1 MLKKIVPGICLGIIL
16 AVSSSAIGENNSLKN
31 NINSLRHKS
40 NKKEID
46 VTKISIGGIKLGMQ
60 EKELIQKLGKPKSRT
75 IKYDDGCYNSY
86 VTTWK
91 YDGLEITGLS
101 DTNNPSQSR
110 VESMFI
116 SSPRYPTEKGIKVG
130 DNISKAQKAYSNLLS
145 QFNRGKDLDYLG
157 YYTNEFHGGLSFS
170 SDKEKIIKQISLVA
184 ASC

>member
-1 MLKKIVPGICLGIIL
+1 MGILL
-16 AVSSSAIGENNSLKN
+16 AVSPSAIGENNSLNN
-31 NINSLRHKS
+31 NINYLFDKS

-110 VESMFI
+110 VESMFTF
-116 SSPRYPTEKGIKVG
+116 SSRYPTEKGIKVG
-130 DNISKAQKAYSNLLS
+130 DNISKAQKAYFNLLS
-145 QFNRGKDLDYLG
+145 QFNRRKDLDYLG
-157 YYTNEFHGGLSFS
+157 YYTSEFHGGLSFS
-170 SDKEKIIKQISLVA
+170 SDKQKSLNKLAWWQHLVKIKF
-184 ASC
+184 